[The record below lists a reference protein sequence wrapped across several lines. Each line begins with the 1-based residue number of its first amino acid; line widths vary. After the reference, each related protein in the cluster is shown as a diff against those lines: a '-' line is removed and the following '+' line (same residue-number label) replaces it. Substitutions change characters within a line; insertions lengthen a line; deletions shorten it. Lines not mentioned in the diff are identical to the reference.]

1 MTESTPPVTSQNTNI
16 HVTVKTSKNTKTI
29 LLVVGLV
36 ILLALFGVFAW
47 GLQTRESTQLGGAP
61 APLFTLTT
69 FEGDEIVLED
79 LRGEVVVINF
89 WASWCVECYK
99 EAALLERASH
109 DYANKGVRFI
119 GVAYL
124 DTEKDAM
131 AYMQKY
137 GVTYP
142 SGYDMGSEISKD
154 YRITGVPETFFV
166 DKAGNI
172 AHVQIGPI
180 EKPQLYQLLDKL
192 VTGGGS

>member
-1 MTESTPPVTSQNTNI
+1 MTETKKSG
-16 HVTVKTSKNTKTI
+16 NTKTI
-29 LLVVGLV
+29 LLVVGLAV
-36 ILLALFGVFAW
+36 LLALFGVFAW
-47 GLQTRESTQLGGAP
+47 GLQKRESTQLAGAA
-61 APLFTLTT
+61 APLFTLNT
-69 FEGDEIVLED
+69 FDGDEFVLED
-79 LRGEVVVINF
+79 MRGEVVVINF
-89 WASWCVECYK
+89 WSSWCTECYK

-109 DYANKGVRFI
+109 DYANKGVHFV

-142 SGYDMGSEISKD
+142 SGYDIGSKISKN

-172 AHVQIGPI
+172 AHVQVGPI
-180 EKPQLYQLLDKL
+180 EKLQLYQLLDKL
-192 VTGGGS
+192 VAGGGS

>member
-1 MTESTPPVTSQNTNI
+1 MTET
-16 HVTVKTSKNTKTI
+16 KTSSNTKTI
-29 LLVVGLV
+29 LLVGGLV

-47 GLQTRESTQLGGAP
+47 GLQTRESTQLAGVP
-61 APLFTLTT
+61 APLFTLST
-69 FEGDEIVLED
+69 FDGDEIVLED

-109 DYANKGVRFI
+109 DYADKGVHFV

-142 SGYDMGSEISKD
+142 SGYDIGSKISKD
-154 YRITGVPETFFV
+154 YRITGVPETFFI

-172 AHVQIGPI
+172 AHVQVGPI
-180 EKPQLYQLLDKL
+180 ERPQLYQLLDKL

>member
-1 MTESTPPVTSQNTNI
+1 MTASPS
-16 HVTVKTSKNTKTI
+16 KTSSNTKTI
-29 LLVVGLV
+29 LLVGGLV
-36 ILLALFGVFAW
+36 ILLGLFGVFAW
-47 GLQTRESTQLGGAP
+47 GLQKRESTQLAGAT

-69 FEGDEIVLED
+69 FDGDEFVLED
-79 LRGEVVVINF
+79 MRGEVVVINF
-89 WASWCVECYK
+89 WASWCTECYK

-109 DYANKGVRFI
+109 DYANKGVHFI
-119 GVAYL
+119 GIAYL

-131 AYMQKY
+131 AYMQRY

-142 SGYDMGSEISKD
+142 SGYDIGSKISKD
-154 YRITGVPETFFV
+154 YRITGVPETFFI

-192 VTGGGS
+192 TTGGGS